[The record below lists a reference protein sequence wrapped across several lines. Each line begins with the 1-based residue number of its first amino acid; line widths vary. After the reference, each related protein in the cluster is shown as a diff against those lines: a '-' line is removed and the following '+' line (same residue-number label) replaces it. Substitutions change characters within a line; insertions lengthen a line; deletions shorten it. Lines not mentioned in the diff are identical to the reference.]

1 MASKPSF
8 GITYLP
14 TDPPAEFIE
23 LCCYVDSAGF
33 DYLWLADSSLYAH
46 YVYSY
51 LTVAALNT
59 EHVRIGPNCTHPM
72 TRNSAVNFS
81 AMTTVDE
88 LSGKRGIMNIGAG
101 GGTIKEL
108 GLGQARMKVIREMI
122 EQGRA
127 LMTGEPITYASET
140 LTLKGAR
147 MRFLAR
153 HDMPIYMTAS
163 GPKMLELAGELC
175 DGVIYM
181 AGIEPACIAAA
192 QADIARGAAAAGRLV
207 ERIDRACCVF
217 GTIGR
222 DRQEAR
228 DHCRSVVA
236 WSVTTQPRYASL
248 AGIPEADVE
257 AVKQAFAGSA
267 HGPEAQRA
275 ASLVTNQMID
285 AFTLAGDP
293 EDFIRGMGK
302 IIDSGVTHI
311 EFFPE
316 GHDHLGMTRL
326 FAEEVMRHFR

>member
-1 MASKPSF
+1 MAAQPSF

-14 TDPPAEFIE
+14 TDSPAAFVE
-23 LCCYVDSAGF
+23 LCRYVDGAGF
-33 DYLWLADSSLYAH
+33 DYLWLADASLYAR
-46 YVYSY
+46 YVYSF
-51 LTVAALNT
+51 LTLAALNT
-59 EHVRIGPNCTHPM
+59 ERVKLGPNCTHPL
-72 TRNSAVNFS
+72 TRNVAVNFS

-88 LSGKRGIMNIGAG
+88 LSGGRGIMNIGAG

-108 GLGQARMKVIREMI
+108 GLGQAKLKVIREMI

-127 LMTGEPITYASET
+127 LMTGEPVQHASET

-147 MRFLAR
+147 LRFLAR
-153 HDMPIYMTAS
+153 RDMPVYMTAS

-192 QADIARGAAAAGRLV
+192 QADIARGAEQARRQA

-222 DRQEAR
+222 DRTQAR

-236 WSVTTQPRYASL
+236 WSVTTQPRYAGL
-248 AGIPEADVE
+248 AGIPEPEVE

-275 ASLVTNQMID
+275 ASLVSDRMID
-285 AFTLAGDP
+285 AFTLAGDA
-293 EDFIRGMGK
+293 EDFIRGIGK
-302 IIDSGVTHI
+302 ILDSGVTHI

-316 GHDHLGMTRL
+316 GEDHLGMTKL
-326 FAEEVMRHFR
+326 FAEEVMPHFR